1 MLCNSTEMQLALRSL
16 NQLVADKVID
26 KYAIGDAI
34 GASFY
39 VEAVQTE
46 DIDAFVFLKASPSGL
61 ISLTPIYDAL
71 VALGGSIEREYVRFA
86 EWPVQILPDA
96 NDLVRESIRMANEVE
111 YDGIPTRVFTAA
123 HLCAVAL
130 QTGRTKDYL
139 RVAMFMEQRAVNL
152 EQLDKIVER
161 HGLSDRYSR
170 AKSFIQGV

>member
-1 MLCNSTEMQLALRSL
+1 MQAALRSL

-26 KYAIGDAI
+26 QYAIGGAI

-71 VALGGSIEREYVRFA
+71 VASGGSIDREYVRFA

-111 YDGIPTRVFTAA
+111 YDGIPSRVFTAA

-139 RVAMFMEQRAVNL
+139 RVAMFLEQREIDL
-152 EQLDKIVER
+152 EQLETIVER
-161 HGLSDRYSR
+161 YGLVDRLSK
-170 AKSFIQGV
+170 AESFIQGT